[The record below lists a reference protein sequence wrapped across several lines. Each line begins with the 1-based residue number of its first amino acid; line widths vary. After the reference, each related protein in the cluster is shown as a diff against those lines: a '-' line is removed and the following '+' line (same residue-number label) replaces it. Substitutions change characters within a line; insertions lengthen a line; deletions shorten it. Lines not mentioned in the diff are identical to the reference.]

1 MRRRRAATA
10 ADHIQESSG
19 GEFFENFGHIFRRFI
34 VFAEGIRQPGI
45 RMQADMSV
53 GNPREFL
60 DIGPQ
65 IFGAERAVQTDEN
78 RFRVPNRIPEGFG
91 RLPGE
96 GAATAIGNGP
106 RNHHWQPP
114 RMRFEILFE
123 RKNCGFSVQR
133 IENRFDQQ
141 QISATFH

>member
-1 MRRRRAATA
+1 M
-10 ADHIQESSG
+10 G
-19 GEFFENFGHIFRRFI
+19 
-34 VFAEGIRQPGI
+34 
-45 RMQADMSV
+45 V
-53 GNPREFL
+53 GNSREFL
-60 DIGPQ
+60 DIGSQ
-65 IFGAERAVQTDEN
+65 IFGAKRTVQTNEN

-96 GAATAIGNGP
+96 GATAAISNGP
-106 RNHHWQPP
+106 RNHHGQPP

-123 RKNCGFSVQR
+123 RKNCGFGVQG